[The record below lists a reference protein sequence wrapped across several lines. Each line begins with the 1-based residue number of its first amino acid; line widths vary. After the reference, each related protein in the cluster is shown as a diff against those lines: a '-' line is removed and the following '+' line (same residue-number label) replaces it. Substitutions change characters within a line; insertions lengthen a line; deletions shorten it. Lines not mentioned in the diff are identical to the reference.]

1 MKQSFSN
8 RYDCTLK
15 DEFILASS
23 TFLNTQS
30 FSCLEF
36 DEILASTR
44 KIKDHYSEQLAA
56 NGCNIDRLN
65 AEFYSKF
72 SFYSHF
78 IIYFFQMLHQ
88 VNVGLAFSNLK
99 KVWASKISSISQ
111 KFALTFHCQML
122 NANV

>member
-36 DEILASTR
+36 DEILASAR

-56 NGCNIDRLN
+56 N